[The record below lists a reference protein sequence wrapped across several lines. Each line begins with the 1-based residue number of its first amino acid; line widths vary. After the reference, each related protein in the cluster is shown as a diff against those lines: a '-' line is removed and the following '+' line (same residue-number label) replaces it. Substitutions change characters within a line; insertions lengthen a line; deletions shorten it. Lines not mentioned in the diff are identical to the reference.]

1 MVSAATRQPVPP
13 GPSALVKRTDIG
25 EVALVRFV
33 VTLVTFIVV
42 AGHAQAQQLGQGRC
56 LEDFTGMF
64 CPPPGGGIAKNGL
77 GHVLCGPGEC
87 VRDGLGQVLC
97 SSQPNGYA
105 GREQLGAV
113 RCIGGCVQ
121 GSQSYCQRL
130 K

>member
-1 MVSAATRQPVPP
+1 MITHTAADGR
-13 GPSALVKRTDIG
+13 

-64 CPPPGGGIAKNGL
+64 CPPPGGGIAKDGL
-77 GHVLCGPGEC
+77 GQVLCGPGEC
-87 VRDGLGQVLC
+87 VRDGLGRVLC

-105 GREQLGAV
+105 GKDLLGTAQ
-113 RCIGGCVQ
+113 CIGGCVQ